1 MENKLLLPVQC
12 CPMSQEEMSYTS
24 GGDTIINASQILMGT
39 AAAMLG
45 AAYIYNYAWGLN
57 ETRNWIKKNKSDD
70 VVKVLEK
77 AVNDTTAYMTS
88 SLFNCVRGVVTAMQ
102 LTSLFPIT
110 AVGWLTAL

>member
-1 MENKLLLPVQC
+1 MFFYLRSAGPAGPWL
-12 CPMSQEEMSYTS
+12 Y
-24 GGDTIINASQILMGT
+24 
-39 AAAMLG
+39 
-45 AAYIYNYAWGLN
+45 
-57 ETRNWIKKNKSDD
+57 
-70 VVKVLEK
+70 KVLEK